1 MTDISQAPIAGA
13 KPWYASRT
21 IWGALLAAIAPALA
35 LVFHKSID
43 AATLDEMAA
52 TLAALGG
59 IVGSVIAIYGRIKAG
74 KAIGAFGAPLILAGA
89 LALAACSS
97 TSTPGGL
104 AAGIEAAPGV
114 ISTATTLL
122 SSGTPQQKFT
132 AACDEYWAG
141 SVQLGPMIDAVVA
154 KQGATAAKLYQGAQ
168 VALSAACTKNPDGT
182 YLNAASPSL
191 ATLIPQVLAAAG
203 QLTVLFLPAS

>member
-1 MTDISQAPIAGA
+1 MTDASQAPIGDVKA
-13 KPWYASRT
+13 WYASRT
-21 IWGALLAAIAPALA
+21 IWGAILAGVAPIVALL
-35 LVFHKSID
+35 FRSSID
-43 AATLDEMAA
+43 AATVDQAA
-52 TLAALGG
+52 SALAAIGG
-59 IVGSVIAIYGRIKAG
+59 GVGAAIAIYGRIKAG
-74 KAIGAFGAPLILAGA
+74 KAIRAFGAPLILAGA

-132 AACDEYWAG
+132 AACNEYWAG
-141 SVQLGPMIDAVVA
+141 SAQLGPMIQAVVA
-154 KQGATAAKLYQGAQ
+154 KQGATAAKAYQGAQ
-168 VALSAACTKNPDGT
+168 ILLGDACTKNADGT

-203 QLTVLFLPAS
+203 QLTVLFLPS